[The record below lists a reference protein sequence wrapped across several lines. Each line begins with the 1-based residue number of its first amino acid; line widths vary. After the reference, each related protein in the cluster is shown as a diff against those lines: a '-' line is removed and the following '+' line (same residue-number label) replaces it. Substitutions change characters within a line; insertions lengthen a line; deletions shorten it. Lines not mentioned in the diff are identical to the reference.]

1 MKVRCPDCA
10 SRYELPERLLG
21 PAGAQVRCPRCRGLF
36 AVGRDGTV
44 SPVARSPGASQGG
57 GTARAA
63 EDPPVLHPGEVEP
76 DLGAAP
82 DRGVASPD
90 AVARSLV
97 DELAAHA
104 GDAPREAFAHG
115 KLFSE
120 WGPALAALHEEY
132 RRRAGE
138 DASAAPLRA
147 ALLERWG
154 IELAGPGVEDPTAGR
169 TS

>member
-1 MKVRCPDCA
+1 MKVRCPHCA

-21 PAGAQVRCPRCRGLF
+21 PDGAQVRCPGCRGLF
-36 AVGRDGTV
+36 AVARDGTV
-44 SPVARSPGASQGG
+44 SPVARSPGASLGG

-63 EDPPVLHPGEVEP
+63 EDPPVLRSAEVEP

-82 DRGVASPD
+82 DRAAVSPE
-90 AVARSLV
+90 AVARALV

-104 GDAPREAFAHG
+104 GEAPREAFARG

-120 WGPALAALHEEY
+120 WGPTLAALHEEY
-132 RRRAGE
+132 RRRVGE

-147 ALLERWG
+147 ALFERWA

-169 TS
+169 AS